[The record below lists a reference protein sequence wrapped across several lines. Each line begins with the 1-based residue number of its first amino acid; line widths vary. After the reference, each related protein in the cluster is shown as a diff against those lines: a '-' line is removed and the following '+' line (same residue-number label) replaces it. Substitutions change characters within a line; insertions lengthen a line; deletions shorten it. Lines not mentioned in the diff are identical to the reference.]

1 MFQSRF
7 LFYTCKAENN
17 LAIIHDKAGVRENC
31 NICNELTAMLNLIS
45 IVLFSTDV
53 YQGSYFSFLLEHT
66 LGNLT
71 NTSSSPPPFLVCV
84 KHVGRQKDFRNRPKR
99 TNVSNLQAVVTAA

>member
-53 YQGSYFSFLLEHT
+53 HQGSYFLFLLEHT

-71 NTSSSPPPFLVCV
+71 NTSSSPPSSSSFFSLREARGTTERFP
-84 KHVGRQKDFRNRPKR
+84 KQAKKD
-99 TNVSNLQAVVTAA
+99 QC